1 MSRYAIPLLLVAMLL
16 AACSDSSDS
25 SRDPSLPTATPAS
38 TTNDPTKPESGR
50 RANSDGK
57 PGTPQGEKT
66 EERYKRGGEAS
77 MREED
82 VRRPVAPI
90 ISGTDLDGNPLS
102 LEDFKGTPVIVKVYA
117 KH

>member
-1 MSRYAIPLLLVAMLL
+1 
-16 AACSDSSDS
+16 
-25 SRDPSLPTATPAS
+25 
-38 TTNDPTKPESGR
+38 
-50 RANSDGK
+50 
-57 PGTPQGEKT
+57 
-66 EERYKRGGEAS
+66 

-102 LEDFKGTPVIVKVYA
+102 LEDFKGTPVVVKVYA